1 MSCCGV
7 SYTMPLLGRDLH
19 STPSRYVIRIA
30 QCLLVRLALLL
41 LQRRLWTLRSHR
53 TVMNLSNVRT
63 CESGFMKRHV
73 PVSRMNFDPGRK
85 FLTLSLSFSRL
96 ELDHQDC
103 IMNSDDLILLP
114 LEMQHSQDSADMVT
128 GLSKISAASE
138 VFKE

>member
-1 MSCCGV
+1 
-7 SYTMPLLGRDLH
+7 
-19 STPSRYVIRIA
+19 
-30 QCLLVRLALLL
+30 
-41 LQRRLWTLRSHR
+41 
-53 TVMNLSNVRT
+53 
-63 CESGFMKRHV
+63 MKRHV